1 VLDDD
6 EMPAVD
12 YRLPGGLSWDE
23 LQAVLAL
30 ALVNSGPV
38 GMAVTIYN
46 PTYDPDRSI
55 ARRLVDCLA
64 EALTGSEG

>member
-12 YRLPGGLSWDE
+12 YRLPGLSWDE
-23 LQAVLAL
+23 LQAVLAR
-30 ALVNSGPV
+30 ALVSSGPV

-46 PTYDPDRSI
+46 PTYDSDRSI
-55 ARRLVDCLA
+55 ACRWVDCLA